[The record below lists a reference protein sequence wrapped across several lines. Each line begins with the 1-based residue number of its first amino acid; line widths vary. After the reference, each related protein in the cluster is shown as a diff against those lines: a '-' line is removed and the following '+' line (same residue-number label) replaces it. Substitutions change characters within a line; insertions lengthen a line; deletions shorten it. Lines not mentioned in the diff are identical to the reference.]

1 MAWSSS
7 WPTFLTRFLLG
18 SLMFV
23 LLSSVR
29 AEVSS
34 VLPLE
39 LTQADFLID
48 ASATPPPDS
57 AGWQPQTLP
66 DAWPVNH
73 AQAVAENASGGW
85 YRFHFQMP
93 ATFDPLQ
100 AVYLPKLGLNAAVVL
115 NGRGIGDGGPF
126 QEPFGRNWNRPLL
139 FLVPPGLLRPGENI
153 LHVRLLSNAYTQAS
167 LHSVWVGPDSLLR
180 PRFERALFFRVT
192 LNQTASL
199 LIAGMGL
206 LMLSLWW
213 RRRQDIAYGYFGV
226 AALIW
231 AAQSTNLYWV
241 KVPLATAHWEI
252 AVNSSFQVFSAFLL
266 ISLLRFSAAGGR
278 PLLPLLWFSVIASP
292 LTQILAPARI
302 YLSLT
307 AFWHVF
313 TLLCASASLLF
324 LLRAAIRWHNR
335 DAGWMAAAMGLVV
348 ILAGHDWLM
357 HSQHFW
363 LTRPHELL
371 EDFYLLH
378 YSAPLVFLAVGMIMT
393 SRFVR
398 VLNEFEA
405 LNDDLEGRVQAKH
418 TQLQDSFA
426 RMRVLEM
433 EQAVAEE
440 RERIYRDLHDDVGA
454 KLLSLVYRAGSPESA
469 DLARAALQDLRDV
482 VSTTQQGNLDLGA
495 VCADWR
501 AECEQRL
508 SEAGISLDWTQ
519 PNNLDGFD
527 LTQPQA
533 LNLGRILREAVSNL
547 IKHAQARN
555 AWVRIS
561 LDADSLSLLIRDD
574 GVGCNGTSL
583 RPAGR
588 GVHNMEQRAGRIG
601 AIFTRHNHADGGCEV
616 RVRLPL
622 AARPQA

>member
-1 MAWSSS
+1 MACSYR
-7 WPTFLTRFLLG
+7 LTRFLLG
-18 SLMFV
+18 ILMFAV
-23 LLSSVR
+23 LTLAR
-29 AEVSS
+29 AEVSG

-39 LTQADFLID
+39 LKQADFRID
-48 ASATPPPDS
+48 ASATPPADS
-57 AGWQPQTLP
+57 ATWQPQGLP
-66 DAWPVNH
+66 DSWPINH
-73 AQAVAENASGGW
+73 PQAVAENVSGGW
-85 YRFHFQMP
+85 YRLRFQMP
-93 ATFDPLQ
+93 AVFDPLQ

-115 NGRGIGDGGPF
+115 NGRRIGDGGPF

-153 LHVRLLSNAYTQAS
+153 MHLRLLSNAYTQAN

-180 PRFERALFFRVT
+180 PKFERALLLRVT

-199 LIAGMGL
+199 LIASMGL

-213 RRRQDIAYGYFGV
+213 RRRQDVAYGYFGGS
-226 AALIW
+226 ALIW

-241 KVPLATAHWEI
+241 EVPLATAHWEI
-252 AVNSSFQVFSAFLL
+252 VVNSSIQVFSALLL

-278 PLLPLLWFSVIASP
+278 PLLPLLWFSAIASP
-292 LTQILAPARI
+292 LTLMLSPART

-313 TLLCASASLLF
+313 TLFCTSLTLVF
-324 LLRAAIRWHNR
+324 LLRAAIKWGNR
-335 DAGWMAAAMGLVV
+335 DAGLMAAAMCLVV
-348 ILAGHDWLM
+348 VLAGHDWLM
-357 HSQHFW
+357 HSQHIW
-363 LTRPHELL
+363 LSRPHELL
-371 EDFYLLH
+371 EDLYLMH
-378 YSAPLVFLAVGMIMT
+378 YSAPLIFLAIGMIMT

-418 TQLQDSFA
+418 ALLQDSFA
-426 RMRVLEM
+426 RMRALEM
-433 EQAVAEE
+433 DQAVAAE

-454 KLLSLVYRAGSPESA
+454 KLLSLVYRAASPESA
-469 DLARAALQDLRDV
+469 DLARSALQDLRDV
-482 VSTTQQGNLDLGA
+482 VSTTQQDNLNLAA

-519 PNNLDGFD
+519 SNNLDGFD

-547 IKHAQARN
+547 IKHAQASN

-561 LDADSLSLLIRDD
+561 LDVDSLSLLIRDD
-574 GVGCNGTSL
+574 GVGCNGASS

-588 GVHNMEQRAGRIG
+588 GVRNMEQRASRIG
-601 AIFTRHNHADGGCEV
+601 ALFSRHNHAGDGCEIQ
-616 RVRLPL
+616 VRLPL
-622 AARPQA
+622 TAVPEE